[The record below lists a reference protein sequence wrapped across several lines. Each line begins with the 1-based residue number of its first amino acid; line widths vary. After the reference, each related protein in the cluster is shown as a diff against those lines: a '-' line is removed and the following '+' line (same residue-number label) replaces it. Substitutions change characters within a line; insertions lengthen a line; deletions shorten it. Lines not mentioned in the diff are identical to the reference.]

1 MEHMKDIIS
10 RRELLKNGLIATSAI
25 YMAPAMGL
33 SSARAMSFGE
43 YRAHDGLALAK
54 LVRDGEITPSE
65 LLELAIARANAVNP
79 RINCIVEELYDR
91 ARREASKSLPQG
103 PFTGVPFL
111 LKDLGMALEGT
122 VTTQGSRF
130 YRDWVADYTS
140 TIVERYQ
147 QAGLVIMG
155 KSASP
160 EFGGTGTTESI
171 LFGDTRN
178 PWNLEHSAGG
188 SSGGSAA
195 AVAAGVL
202 PIANATDGGGSIRI
216 PAACC
221 GLFGMKTS
229 RGRTPHGPK
238 NLSSTMSVI
247 HAVSRSVRDSA
258 AMLDATMGPEA
269 GQTLIAPAP
278 NGSYLEGVAREPKG
292 LRIGLIKAPVTH
304 SPVDPQCVLAAAN
317 AAKLCESMGHKVE
330 EIQLPVDPREFFGA
344 TGIVM
349 GAGTTVRVRN
359 RERQLGRKVT
369 EDDLEPIIWQRYNK
383 NSSITGEQL
392 AQAQA
397 TLGRISRQVA
407 QLQQNYDIL
416 LSPTLAK
423 PPVKIGKLSLN
434 QENGPYEKE
443 AISVSAFTMLY
454 NATGQP
460 AMSVPL
466 HWTPGGL
473 PVGVMFAARYG
484 DEMTLYQLA
493 GQLEKASPWFD
504 KVPAL

>member
-1 MEHMKDIIS
+1 
-10 RRELLKNGLIATSAI
+10 
-25 YMAPAMGL
+25 
-33 SSARAMSFGE
+33 
-43 YRAHDGLALAK
+43 
-54 LVRDGEITPSE
+54 
-65 LLELAIARANAVNP
+65 
-79 RINCIVEELYDR
+79 
-91 ARREASKSLPQG
+91 
-103 PFTGVPFL
+103 
-111 LKDLGMALEGT
+111 MALEGT

-140 TIVERYQ
+140 TVVKRYQ
-147 QAGLVIMG
+147 QAGLLIMG

-195 AVAAGVL
+195 AVAAGIL
-202 PIANATDGGGSIRI
+202 PLANATDGGGSIRI
-216 PAACC
+216 PASCC

-238 NLSSTMSVI
+238 KLHSTMSVI

-258 AMLDATMGPEA
+258 ALLDATMGPEP
-269 GQTLIAPAP
+269 GQTTIAPAP
-278 NGSYLEGVAREPKG
+278 GGSYLEAVARAPKP
-292 LRIGLIKAPVTH
+292 LRIGLIKTPVTH
-304 SPVDPQCVLAAAN
+304 SPVHPQCALAAAN
-317 AAKLCESMGHKVE
+317 AASLCESMGHRIGEV
-330 EIQLPVDPREFFGA
+330 QLPVDPREFFGA

-349 GAGTTVRVRN
+349 GVGTTVRVQN
-359 RERQLGRKVT
+359 RERQLGRAVT
-369 EDDLEPIIWQRYNK
+369 EGDLEPIIWQRYNK
-383 NSSITGEQL
+383 NKSITGEQL
-392 AQAQA
+392 ARAQA
-397 TLGRISRQVA
+397 TLGRIARQVA
-407 QLQQNYDIL
+407 RLQEQYDSL

-423 PPVKIGKLSLN
+423 PPVEIGKLSLN
-434 QENGPYEKE
+434 QDNAPYEKE

-466 HWTPGGL
+466 HWTPDGL

-484 DEMTLYQLA
+484 DEMSLYQLA
-493 GQLEKASPWFD
+493 GQLEQASPWFD
-504 KVPAL
+504 KVPVV